1 MCSNL
6 QRASEVQAP
15 AAAGTIKTLQT
26 GMPSGTAYRVAL
38 RRAAH
43 QIADR
48 PLVFADPLSLR
59 ILGFDANG
67 CGKPSAGND
76 LRAPDRPGSKSL
88 RAFLVARSRFA
99 EELLHTLV
107 GTGVRQYVVL
117 GAGLDTFAYRNPY
130 SQLTVFEVDHPATQQ
145 WKQQLLREA
154 SIEVPSTA
162 VHVQADFHQGCVSR
176 CLHRAGFD
184 PAKPAVFAWLGVV
197 PYLHPAAVEAT
208 LHDLAASAAHS
219 VLLMD
224 YRLPRK
230 ALAAEE
236 QREFDSLEARV
247 AAAGEPFQTWLQPEE
262 ARTLLAKYG
271 WKVRQDLGRD
281 TMNER
286 YFAGRTDGLMVSRNG
301 ARMLMA
307 ELIASE

>member
-1 MCSNL
+1 MCSDL

-26 GMPSGTAYRVAL
+26 ALPSGTAYRVAL

-43 QIADR
+43 QTADR
-48 PLVFADPLSLR
+48 PLVFADPLALR
-59 ILGFDANG
+59 ILGLDANG
-67 CGKPSAGND
+67 RGKPGSGND
-76 LRAPDRPGSKSL
+76 LRAPDRPSSKSL

-107 GTGVRQYVVL
+107 GAGVRQYVVL

-130 SQLTVFEVDHPATQQ
+130 PQLTVFEVDHPATQQ
-145 WKQQLLREA
+145 WKQQLLRQA
-154 SIEVPSTA
+154 GIEVPSNT
-162 VHVQADFHQGCVSR
+162 VHVRADFHQDCVSK

-184 PAKPAVFAWLGVV
+184 PAKRAVFAWLGVV

-208 LHDLAASAAHS
+208 LQDLAGSAAHS
-219 VLLMD
+219 LLLMD
-224 YRLPRK
+224 YRLPRE

-236 QREFDSLEARV
+236 QLEFDSLEARV

-262 ARTLLAKYG
+262 ARNLLAKYG
-271 WKVRQDLGRD
+271 WQVRQDLGRD
-281 TMNER
+281 TMNDR
-286 YFAGRTDGLMVSRNG
+286 YFAGRTDSLMVSRSG

-307 ELIASE
+307 ELIPCE